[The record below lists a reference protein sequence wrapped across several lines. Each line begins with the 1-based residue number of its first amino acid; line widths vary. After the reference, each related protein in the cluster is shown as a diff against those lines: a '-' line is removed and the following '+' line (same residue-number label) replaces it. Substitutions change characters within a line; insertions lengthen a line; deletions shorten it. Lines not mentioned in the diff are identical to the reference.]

1 MFVPNLPNY
10 RAKTMAIRTIIIED
24 NPATLEIICQS
35 IAATEDI
42 VVLGSAANAAA
53 GRELIGNG
61 GYDILLCDLGL
72 PDGNGLDLI
81 KLSTRDHPKADIIV
95 ITVFA
100 AQNKVLA
107 AIKAGARGY
116 LVKDEHLDGCVSAIR
131 ETHAGGSSISPIIA
145 RQLLEQMQ
153 PATTN
158 IYDPLL
164 EPLSARET
172 DVLNLLARGF
182 TYSEIAGFLDLSEH
196 TIRTYVRRIYNKLQV
211 NSRSEAV
218 FEASSRGIIDIH

>member
-1 MFVPNLPNY
+1 
-10 RAKTMAIRTIIIED
+10 
-24 NPATLEIICQS
+24 
-35 IAATEDI
+35 
-42 VVLGSAANAAA
+42 
-53 GRELIGNG
+53 
-61 GYDILLCDLGL
+61 
-72 PDGNGLDLI
+72 LI

-116 LVKDEHLDGCVSAIR
+116 LVKDEHLDGCVGAIR

-153 PATTN
+153 PTTTN